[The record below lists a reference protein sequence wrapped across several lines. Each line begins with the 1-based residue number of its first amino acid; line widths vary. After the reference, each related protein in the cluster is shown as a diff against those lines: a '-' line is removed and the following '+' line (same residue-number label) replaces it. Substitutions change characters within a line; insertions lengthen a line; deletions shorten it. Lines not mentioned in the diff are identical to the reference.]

1 MKKLLVLQ
9 GLPASG
15 KTTYAKEL
23 VSKGWKRVNKDD
35 LRAMIDGGKWS
46 RDNEGL
52 ILATEVALVQNFLAT
67 LNNVVVDDT
76 NFAHEDTWRKI
87 AETSGVDFELKV
99 FDTPVHEC
107 VRRNLLRGETIPTD
121 AIWKM
126 YRQYVQPKI
135 KKVPYD
141 KTLSDAYI
149 FDIDGTLAHMK
160 DRSPYEW
167 DRVGEDSVDEDVA
180 NILDSL
186 KEKSQTNIFIV
197 SGRDS
202 VCQME
207 TEKWLDDNEIKY
219 DKIFMRP
226 TGDKRPDTDVKRE
239 IYENN
244 IRGKYNVLG
253 VFDDR
258 DSVVQ
263 LWRSLGLKCFQVEYG
278 AF

>member
-1 MKKLLVLQ
+1 MNR

-15 KTTYAKEL
+15 KTTASMEL
-23 VSKGWKRVNKDD
+23 VSQGWKRVNRDD
-35 LRAMIDGGKWS
+35 LRIMIDNGKWS
-46 RDNEGL
+46 RQNE
-52 ILATEVALVQNFLAT
+52 IDIMECEEDLAHIYLVRGF
-67 LNNVVVDDT
+67 NVVVDDT
-76 NFAHEDTWRKI
+76 NFAHEDKWRNI
-87 AETSGVDFELKV
+87 AENHGVDFTIKD
-99 FDTPVHEC
+99 FNTPVQEC
-107 VRRNLLRGETIPTD
+107 VRRNLLRGETVPTD

-141 KTLSDAYI
+141 KNLPDAYI

-160 DRSPYEW
+160 NRGPFEW
-167 DRVGEDSVDEDVA
+167 DRVGEDSLDEPVS
-180 NILDSL
+180 NILDMIVSGDMGKQHVL
-186 KEKSQTNIFIV
+186 IV
-197 SGRDS
+197 SGRDICS
-202 VCQME
+202 QMD
-207 TEKWLDDNEIKY
+207 TEKWLDNNEVCY

-226 TGDKRPDTDVKRE
+226 NKDMRPDTDVKCE

-244 IRGKYNVLG
+244 IKGKYNILG

-278 AF
+278 SF